1 MWKTRNI
8 RRRNKGKKTKRQ
20 DGGLLPFMGPSIEKI
35 IDFAI
40 KNDMDVTAYV
50 EKKTGMLS
58 KATIIFK
65 VKFIKGKK
73 VKFTD
78 EETKLKEID
87 ANITPDTEYTYVMKG
102 SNVEVILKLTTKII
116 ISIDKTSIAEIKAKM
131 KIEEETKSQKM
142 KEMTAKTNVAQAQK
156 KEDDKKQKEEDDKKK
171 KEEADQKKIE
181 ELKKKEESKYE
192 SHSEYIHWYFARDV
206 TGPLPYS
213 KHELNYL
220 YYCIETYFPENSLTK
235 DTVHTFVKEFEKY
248 DSKSEE
254 KEVKEM
260 NKEDAILRLESGIK
274 LFMMN
279 DSKTKLQEM
288 VKRLN
293 ADPDELDNYLTPKY
307 SLNKQCSTLSSMTYN
322 RYFCFMLESL
332 KQYENV
338 ELVLLDEDNPDEKL
352 KMSIF
357 DFVENGARPK
367 EMWKNK
373 FEPTIKSKS
382 YYGDITY
389 VSKGTETNSL
399 VGFACYSISHQLLK
413 VSNIIW
419 ADNEKGKEPNLR
431 NILYDKFKHYLSGG
445 LYFGN
450 TLKLFIPDELNEM
463 VNANVYKKGE
473 TKDGF
478 TMWDTI
484 VPTKPS
490 VIDNKIDAETNEK
503 GIDLL
508 KLLQKLQILLGII
521 KERPAPTKEQEP
533 TETPIESTT
542 PIVESSND
550 VDAVLPNEIKLD
562 EVKQTGG
569 ADNALLDEIIT
580 KYPSMKGLKRMIDN
594 LPEDIRQKYESEINT
609 TLEKVKESNVEEKVL
624 MNEPEFQE
632 IQADLNAQTEA
643 TTTTETTTDG
653 EPKTEEPKTDGA
665 TKETKEGDTPP
676 SEETKPDETT
686 EETKPDGDTPT
697 TEETKPD
704 GDTPTTEESKT
715 DETKP
720 DETKPDETKPDET
733 KPDETKPDETKPD
746 ETKPDEPKPDEPK
759 TEETK
764 TKEGETKP
772 DATIPLPTDT
782 NVVTPPTETDG
793 TKPEETSVTT
803 DSTTTPTTSDE
814 IKLKREDLKESPLL
828 VQPTTGESG
837 KYIFVPKD
845 LVEKVID
852 FLLNNG
858 CEVTT
863 INLK

>member
-20 DGGLLPFMGPSIEKI
+20 DGGLSLPFIGPSIDKI
-35 IDFAI
+35 IEFAVN
-40 KNDMDVTAYV
+40 NDMEVTAYV
-50 EKKTGMLS
+50 EKKTGILS
-58 KATIIFK
+58 KATIITFK

-73 VKFTD
+73 VKFIG
-78 EETKLKEID
+78 ENEKLKEID
-87 ANITPDTEYTYVMKG
+87 ATVTPDTEYTYVMKG

-116 ISIDKTSIAEIKAKM
+116 ISIDKTSIAEIKDKM
-131 KIEEETKSQKM
+131 KIEEETKAQKM
-142 KEMTAKTNVAQAQK
+142 KEMTEKTKVSQAQK

-171 KEEADQKKIE
+171 KEEAEQKKIE

-192 SHSEYIHWYFARDV
+192 FHTKSIYSHFGRKT

-220 YYCIETYFPENSLTK
+220 YYCIETYLPEDSLTK

-248 DSKSEE
+248 DSKSPD

-260 NKEDAILRLESGIK
+260 NKDDAILRLEAGIK

-288 VKRLN
+288 VKRMN
-293 ADPDELDNYLTPKY
+293 ADPDQLDDYLTPKQ
-307 SLNKQCSTLSSMTYN
+307 SLNKKCPWVTREGYLDCV
-322 RYFCFMLESL
+322 FIDSL
-332 KQYENV
+332 KPYADN

-357 DFVENGARPK
+357 DFIENGARPK
-367 EMWKNK
+367 EMWKNT

-382 YYGDITY
+382 YYAYITY
-389 VSKGTETNSL
+389 VSKGTDADSL
-399 VGFACYSISHQLLK
+399 VGFCLYSYMPIFK

-431 NILYDKFKHYLSGG
+431 NILYDEFKDNLSGKHR
-445 LYFGN
+445 YS
-450 TLKLFIPDELNEM
+450 KLFIPEEMDEM
-463 VNANVYKKGE
+463 VNTQIYKKGD

-484 VPTKPS
+484 VPLKPS
-490 VIDNKIDAETNEK
+490 AIETKLTTETNEK

-508 KLLQKLQILLGII
+508 KLLQKLQLLLDTI
-521 KERPAPTKEQEP
+521 KERPAPIASAEP
-533 TETPIESTT
+533 EPITTPETPIESTT
-542 PIVESSND
+542 PETPIIEA
-550 VDAVLPNEIKLD
+550 DAVSPDEIKLD
-562 EVKQTGG
+562 EIQTGG

-580 KYPSMKGLKRMIDN
+580 KYPSMKGLKSMIDD
-594 LPEDIRQKYESEINT
+594 LPEDLRQKYESEINS
-609 TLEKVKESNVEEKVL
+609 TLEKVKESNVDL

-632 IQADLNAQTEA
+632 IQADLNAQFPPPNE
-643 TTTTETTTDG
+643 ET
-653 EPKTEEPKTDGA
+653 PKTEETNGEPKTDGA
-665 TKETKEGDTPP
+665 TDESKTDESKEGPT
-676 SEETKPDETT
+676 EETKPDETKEGETPPPSEETKTDETKEGAT
-686 EETKPDGDTPT
+686 EETKPDGKTPSLVKP
-697 TEETKPD
+697 EE
-704 GDTPTTEESKT
+704 
-715 DETKP
+715 
-720 DETKPDETKPDET
+720 
-733 KPDETKPDETKPD
+733 
-746 ETKPDEPKPDEPK
+746 
-759 TEETK
+759 
-764 TKEGETKP
+764 TKEGETPPPKTDGKP
-772 DATIPLPTDT
+772 DG
-782 NVVTPPTETDG
+782 ETSSE
-793 TKPEETSVTT
+793 EETSVTT
-803 DSTTTPTTSDE
+803 DSTTTPTTSDD